1 MTMFDGYKLWL
12 EGNNSNTCIEVIWD
26 IQETWFFKRKAMI
39 WYTSNT
45 FLFIIQKDDDTR
57 VRYQNRCVNSQ

>member
-1 MTMFDGYKLWL
+1 MTMFDRYKLWL
-12 EGNNSNTCIEVIWD
+12 EGNNSNTCKQVIWD
-26 IQETWFFKRKAMI
+26 MQEICFFNRKAMI

-45 FLFIIQKDDDTR
+45 LLFIIQKDDDTR